1 VDLLSLR
8 YFQAVART
16 EHVSRAADQL
26 RIAQPALSRVLK
38 RLEDEL
44 GVRLFDR
51 QGRNLRLNR
60 FGAAFLRR
68 VDRALAE
75 LDDARRELADAV
87 GLEHGQVTI
96 AAETLR
102 TLTSMLTAFL
112 TDHPDVDV
120 RLAEADPATMTRQL
134 RDGTLDLGFASQP
147 LPGSSSNGS
156 SDRSL
161 RSRLLLRE
169 EVLLAV
175 PQAHRFAGRDA
186 VTVAELAGE
195 RLIVTRPGHWLRV
208 LTDRLLAEAGVE
220 AAVVCEGDEPT
231 VMIELIAAGLGIG
244 LAPAMARAAEPRIS
258 AVAVRV
264 DHPDCYRTLS
274 VVWREDAYSSL
285 ATRALRE
292 HAIAFFAA

>member
-1 VDLLSLR
+1 MDLLSLR

-26 RIAQPALSRVLK
+26 RVAQPALSRVLK
-38 RLEDEL
+38 RLETDL

-60 FGAAFLRR
+60 FGATFLRR

-102 TLTSMLTAFL
+102 TLTPMLTGFL
-112 TDHPDVDV
+112 TDQPDVDV
-120 RLAEADPATMTRQL
+120 RLVEADPAAMTRQL
-134 RDGTLDLGFASQP
+134 RDGTLDLAFASQP
-147 LPGSSSNGS
+147 LTGSA
-156 SDRSL
+156 L
-161 RSRLLLRE
+161 RSEVLLRE

-175 PQAHRFAGRDA
+175 PAAHRLAGRDR
-186 VTVAELAGE
+186 VDVAELAGE

-208 LTDRLLAEAGVE
+208 LTDRLLADAGVE
-220 AAVVCEGDEPT
+220 ADVVCEGDEPT
-231 VMIELIAAGLGIG
+231 VMVDLISAGLGIG
-244 LAPAMARAAEPRIS
+244 LAPAMARTAEPRAS
-258 AVAVRV
+258 AVAVRL
-264 DHPDCYRTLS
+264 DHPDCFRTLS
-274 VVWREDAYSSL
+274 VVWREDAYASL
-285 ATRALRE
+285 AVRELRDY
-292 HAIAFFAA
+292 AVRFFREARPQAR